1 MTGLPSHR
9 LIRFILRGF
18 VLVRLMLIRL
28 VLQLSHQTH
37 PDRTQMS
44 PCRTPPGLTLEVRTR
59 IPPGLNSSSVP
70 TLAGTLH
77 V

>member
-44 PCRTPPGLTLEVRTR
+44 PCLTLEVRTR